1 MQGFFTAKVGGSYRP
16 RVGIVVS
23 AWDLAPEDQKPA
35 GPEEWIKSNLPL
47 LHQFVRTNS
56 GEFQFAYFGVSV
68 ASGDFDAEAGFK
80 SKYLSGDPRNAG
92 WWCIAL
98 QGPLKHWTT

>member
-1 MQGFFTAKVGGSYRP
+1 VCS
-16 RVGIVVS
+16 S
-23 AWDLAPEDQKPA
+23 DL
-35 GPEEWIKSNLPL
+35 KSNLPL

-56 GEFQFAYFGVSV
+56 GDFQFAYFGVSV

-92 WWCIAL
+92 VVVHSLARTAETLDDVTLPVAWAMGL
-98 QGPLKHWTT
+98 TKVLGPENAQ